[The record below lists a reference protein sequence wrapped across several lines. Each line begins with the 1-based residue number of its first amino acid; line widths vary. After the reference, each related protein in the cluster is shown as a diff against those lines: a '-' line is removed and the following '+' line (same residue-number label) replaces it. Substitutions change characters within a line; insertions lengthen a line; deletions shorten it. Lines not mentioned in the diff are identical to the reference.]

1 MAARKA
7 LAGGRGLID
16 VRARSPRRVGSPEQA
31 FPPVSTK
38 QETHQAR
45 ERVCSASPKGGGGL
59 SVQVDRRSPLSTREE
74 GPRRRSGV
82 RPIRARLPQVSQ
94 RTSSAG
100 LGGAAFECS
109 GPTGRS

>member
-7 LAGGRGLID
+7 LAGGGGLID
-16 VRARSPRRVGSPEQA
+16 VRARSSGRMGRPQQA
-31 FPPVSTK
+31 VPPVSTK
-38 QETHQAR
+38 QEAHLGS
-45 ERVCSASPKGGGGL
+45 ERVCAASPKGGGGL
-59 SVQVDRRSPLSTREE
+59 SVQEDRRSPLSTRER

-100 LGGAAFECS
+100 LGGADFE
-109 GPTGRS
+109 